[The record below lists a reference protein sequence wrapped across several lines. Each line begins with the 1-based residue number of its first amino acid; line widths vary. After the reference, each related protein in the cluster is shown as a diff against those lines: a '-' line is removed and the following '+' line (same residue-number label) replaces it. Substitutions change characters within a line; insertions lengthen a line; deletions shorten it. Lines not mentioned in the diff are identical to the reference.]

1 MSTTLPSEAEYNL
14 LWRHFEQGYSPLDSH
29 YEAGRVR
36 GGPAI
41 ATTDGA
47 GRRIELLL
55 LRPVRGFSRGA
66 VMLDGQLVAE
76 VGSPDELSE
85 PVLRSVVATL
95 AERLRT
101 EAERV
106 VQEREAER
114 LRRRDE
120 LQQRQAEAARQQ
132 VEAAPPDADDKKPAD
147 PAR

>member
-14 LWRHFEQGYSPLDSH
+14 LWRHFEQGYSALDSR
-29 YEAGRVR
+29 YEAGRIR

-47 GRRIELLL
+47 GRRVELVL
-55 LRPVRGFSRGA
+55 LRPVRGVSRGS
-66 VMLDGQLVAE
+66 VLVDGKAAGE
-76 VGSPDELSE
+76 IDSPDQLSD

-95 AERLRT
+95 AERLRA

-114 LRRRDE
+114 LRRREE
-120 LQQRQAEAARQQ
+120 LQQRQADAARQQ
-132 VEAAPPDADDKKPAD
+132 GEAAPPATNDGKPAD
-147 PAR
+147 PAG

>member
-1 MSTTLPSEAEYNL
+1 MSTSLPSETEYNL
-14 LWRHFEQGYSPLDSH
+14 LWRNLEQGYSALDSQ

-47 GRRIELLL
+47 GRRVELLL

-66 VMLDGQLVAE
+66 VVLDGQLVAE

-85 PVLRSVVATL
+85 PALRSVVATL

-114 LRRRDE
+114 LRRRE
-120 LQQRQAEAARQQ
+120 ALEQRLAEEARRA
-132 VEAAPPDADDKKPAD
+132 AAPPADDDTSAG
-147 PAR
+147 